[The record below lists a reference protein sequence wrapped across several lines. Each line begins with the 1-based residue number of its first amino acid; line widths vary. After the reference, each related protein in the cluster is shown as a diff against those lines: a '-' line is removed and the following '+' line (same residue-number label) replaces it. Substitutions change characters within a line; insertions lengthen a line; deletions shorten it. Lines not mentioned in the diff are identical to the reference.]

1 MDSKEK
7 AMKVK
12 MLQETL
18 RKDFGITSSAELL
31 AAMKNMPEIDI
42 TIFVSDPV
50 GRECLSCSNL
60 AKT

>member
-50 GRECLSCSNL
+50 GRECLPCSNL
-60 AKT
+60 TKS